1 MLDAAHGVGIRPIR
15 VAKRVHCACNEVYGA
30 RVDVAG
36 GVRRRAPVLAVRA
49 GAAQGSRLTVA
60 VARSRRCVA
69 IAQRNAAERETIQN
83 SQLYD

>member
-1 MLDAAHGVGIRPIR
+1 MLDAAHGVAVRPIR

-60 VARSRRCVA
+60 VARSPVFVA
-69 IAQRNAAERETIQN
+69 IAGLIVP
-83 SQLYD
+83 